1 MQIIPIPLKN
11 NKSRTFFRTPFTGI
25 YTTQVKS
32 LNNLNSVNSNN
43 VRIINLIKIGY
54 PINKQKRFL
63 NNPFFSK
70 TII

>member
-1 MQIIPIPLKN
+1 MPSIQN
-11 NKSRTFFRTPFTGI
+11 NKNKVFFRTPFTGI

-43 VRIINLIKIGY
+43 ISVSNLIKISY
-54 PINKQKRFL
+54 PINNQKQFN

-70 TII
+70 TIK

>member
-1 MQIIPIPLKN
+1 MQSVQN
-11 NKSRTFFRTPFTGI
+11 NKGRLFFRTPFIGN
-25 YTTQVKS
+25 YTSQIKT

-43 VRIINLIKIGY
+43 LRVSNLIKIGY
-54 PINKQKRFL
+54 PINKQKQFS